1 MVRVAQHQPHHRQQH
16 QNPHQ
21 LQLHALLVQLQLH
34 AILVIHALLVQLQLQ
49 PVQPVQLHVILV
61 QLQPVQPVQLQPVG
75 LVSYNPCTLYTQ
87 LQPVFIGWMPFKLI
101 KILELLT
108 KCRIDQSAS

>member
-49 PVQPVQLHVILV
+49 PV
-61 QLQPVQPVQLQPVG
+61 G

>member
-1 MVRVAQHQPHHRQQH
+1 MYKR
-16 QNPHQ
+16 Q
-21 LQLHALLVQLQLH
+21 LQLQPVQPVQLH
-34 AILVIHALLVQLQLQ
+34 AILVIHALLVQL
-49 PVQPVQLHVILV
+49 H
-61 QLQPVQPVQLQPVG
+61 LQPVG

-108 KCRIDQSAS
+108 KCRMDQSAS

>member
-49 PVQPVQLHVILV
+49 PV
-61 QLQPVQPVQLQPVG
+61 G

-108 KCRIDQSAS
+108 KCRMDQSAS

>member
-21 LQLHALLVQLQLH
+21 LQLHAILVQLQLH
-34 AILVIHALLVQLQLQ
+34 AILVIHALLVQL
-49 PVQPVQLHVILV
+49 
-61 QLQPVQPVQLQPVG
+61 QLQPVG

>member
-21 LQLHALLVQLQLH
+21 LQLHAILVQLQLH
-34 AILVIHALLVQLQLQ
+34 AILVIHALLVQL
-49 PVQPVQLHVILV
+49 
-61 QLQPVQPVQLQPVG
+61 QLQPVG

-101 KILELLT
+101 KILELFI
-108 KCRIDQSAS
+108 KCRMDQSAS

>member
-21 LQLHALLVQLQLH
+21 LQLHAILVQLQLH
-34 AILVIHALLVQLQLQ
+34 AILVIHALLVQL
-49 PVQPVQLHVILV
+49 
-61 QLQPVQPVQLQPVG
+61 QLQPVG

-108 KCRIDQSAS
+108 KCRMDQSAS

>member
-1 MVRVAQHQPHHRQQH
+1 VVRVAQHQPHHRQQH

-21 LQLHALLVQLQLH
+21 LQLHAILVQLQLH
-34 AILVIHALLVQLQLQ
+34 AILVIHALLVQL
-49 PVQPVQLHVILV
+49 
-61 QLQPVQPVQLQPVG
+61 QLQPVG

-108 KCRIDQSAS
+108 KCRMDQSAS

>member
-21 LQLHALLVQLQLH
+21 LQLHAILVQLQLH
-34 AILVIHALLVQLQLQ
+34 AILVIHALLVQL
-49 PVQPVQLHVILV
+49 
-61 QLQPVQPVQLQPVG
+61 QLQPVG

-87 LQPVFIGWMPFKLI
+87 LQPVFIGWMPFKLV

>member
-21 LQLHALLVQLQLH
+21 LQLHAIPVQLQLH
-34 AILVIHALLVQLQLQ
+34 AILVIHALLVQL
-49 PVQPVQLHVILV
+49 
-61 QLQPVQPVQLQPVG
+61 QLQPVG

-108 KCRIDQSAS
+108 KCRMDQSAS

>member
-21 LQLHALLVQLQLH
+21 LQLHAILVQLQLH
-34 AILVIHALLVQLQLQ
+34 AILVIHALLVQL
-49 PVQPVQLHVILV
+49 

>member
-1 MVRVAQHQPHHRQQH
+1 MQYLSNSNSNSNLYNLV
-16 QNPHQ
+16 Q
-21 LQLHALLVQLQLH
+21 LQLQPVLLVQLQLH
-34 AILVIHALLVQLQLQ
+34 AILVIHALLVQL
-49 PVQPVQLHVILV
+49 
-61 QLQPVQPVQLQPVG
+61 QLQPVG

-108 KCRIDQSAS
+108 KCRMDQSAS

>member
-21 LQLHALLVQLQLH
+21 LQLHALLVQL
-34 AILVIHALLVQLQLQ
+34 
-49 PVQPVQLHVILV
+49 
-61 QLQPVQPVQLQPVG
+61 QLQPVG

-108 KCRIDQSAS
+108 KCRMDQSAS